1 MNFTPILLQAAGG
14 TGINPMF
21 ILMGAMFVVMYF
33 FMIRPQQKRQKE
45 AVKFRDSLKKGDM
58 VVTIGGLHGKVVEM
72 DADTLTLEVDRG
84 VRMKFEKSAIS
95 QETSKKYAQAAAA
108 ATTETK

>member
-1 MNFTPILLQAAGG
+1 MTLTTILVQAAGG
-14 TGINPMF
+14 GGGTSML

-33 FMIRPQQKRQKE
+33 FMIRPQQKRQKD

-58 VVTIGGLHGKVVEM
+58 VVTIGGLHGKVVEI

-84 VRMKFEKSAIS
+84 VRMKFEKSAVS
-95 QETSKKYAQAAAA
+95 QETSKKYAQTTAPV
-108 ATTETK
+108 ATEAK